1 MIERRYL
8 GGDNIQQE
16 KEFFKVVKGSVT
28 RYNNLKLDH

>member
-16 KEFFKVVKGSVT
+16 KKFFKVKSSVT